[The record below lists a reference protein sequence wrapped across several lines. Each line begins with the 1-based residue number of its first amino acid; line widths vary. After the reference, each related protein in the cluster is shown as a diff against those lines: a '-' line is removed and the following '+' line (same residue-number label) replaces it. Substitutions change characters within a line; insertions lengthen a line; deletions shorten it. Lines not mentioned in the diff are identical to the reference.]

1 MRSRIRVLCLC
12 AVFAVLLAIA
22 PRRPA
27 LAEDAAPPEI
37 LEAYSIRGVVTVRT
51 SADVP
56 LAAYA
61 FTTVE
66 CAPEPEAPDWTPN
79 AAMQFDVFK
88 MDGDY
93 WIWVRDAA
101 GRVSEPYAIKVRS
114 GYSYVFRAKGLKPVP
129 EPLAE
134 YLERNAYSLAELNRY
149 IAENTAD
156 AGMYTRSGVA
166 AAAVSLAAKMAEYG
180 VTVPWRPKGIY
191 TCAGDWGAMADWGGL
206 SKLVVPEGETMDSRR
221 KHRGMH
227 CITLMQWAYKQAGL
241 NPIYDRN
248 SGVFFLGSRETP
260 KDNEI
265 PLMAGQC
272 GDLIKTTTYHN
283 LMILDKVD
291 ADLDGKF
298 DSYLVLEMISPNLTL
313 VIYDFHQIRNYTCYD
328 MSAYFDDTGAYRDR
342 MLYWP
347 GTYHIPRED
356 WPDYLKQ
363 AEETSAKRRALQRLQ
378 FGLGLTG

>member
-1 MRSRIRVLCLC
+1 
-12 AVFAVLLAIA
+12 
-22 PRRPA
+22 
-27 LAEDAAPPEI
+27 
-37 LEAYSIRGVVTVRT
+37 
-51 SADVP
+51 
-56 LAAYA
+56 
-61 FTTVE
+61 
-66 CAPEPEAPDWTPN
+66 
-79 AAMQFDVFK
+79 
-88 MDGDY
+88 
-93 WIWVRDAA
+93 
-101 GRVSEPYAIKVRS
+101 
-114 GYSYVFRAKGLKPVP
+114 
-129 EPLAE
+129 
-134 YLERNAYSLAELNRY
+134 
-149 IAENTAD
+149 
-156 AGMYTRSGVA
+156 MYTRSGVA
-166 AAAVSLAAKMAEYG
+166 AAAVSLATKMAEYG
-180 VTVPWRPKGIY
+180 VTVPWRSKGIY

-265 PLMAGQC
+265 PLTAGQC

>member
-51 SADVP
+51 SADAP

-79 AAMQFDVFK
+79 AAMQFDVLK

-101 GRVSEPYAIKVRS
+101 GRVSEPYAIKVCS

-166 AAAVSLAAKMAEYG
+166 AAAVSLATKMAEYG

-248 SGVFFLGSRETP
+248 SGVFFLGSREKP

-265 PLMAGQC
+265 PLTAGQC